1 MSNAV
6 THPVTQPGVDANPK
20 PELPKPEEIRNHLQE
35 VLKSSAFQG
44 SKRCRQFLA
53 YVCEKSLG
61 SATVSLKE
69 RTIAVEVFGRSPQS
83 DLADDTIVR
92 VGARE
97 VRKRLQQY
105 YLTPA
110 GASTLIRIDLP
121 TGSYAPDFHYANVS
135 PKEKPPAETALLE
148 LPPVTRSRPN
158 RVRLLLIATAVVMAV
173 TGAAMLTAKWARG
186 SPEEQAFTLFWEP
199 VFRSPEPLL
208 LAMAHPIVYHPSA
221 RAVQWS
227 EQGLAPQEVS
237 VPRPIQV
244 PPDKLNGSDLLPVLN
259 QYVGYG
265 DMVAANEVTAMLA
278 QRSKKVRL
286 RLASGIEFPD
296 LRKTNTLLIGA
307 ISNSWTMRLQ
317 QSWRFQF
324 RWTPA
329 VRTVVIDTM
338 SQTAGAPSGE
348 QRQWF
353 VESKEDEA
361 YQEDY
366 VMVSRIRNSITGGL
380 LLVGAG
386 LKGVGTE
393 AAGRL
398 LVDAEQLGTIL
409 RKLPSGWDAKNLQI
423 LLHVKVIGNAPAQPE
438 MVAWHVW

>member
-6 THPVTQPGVDANPK
+6 THPVPQPGVDAKPK
-20 PELPKPEEIRNHLQE
+20 LELPKPEEIRIHLRE

-44 SKRCRQFLA
+44 SKRCQQFLA

-61 SATVSLKE
+61 VETVSLKE

-105 YLTPA
+105 YLTPD
-110 GASTLIRIDLP
+110 GTSTLIRIDLP
-121 TGSYAPDFHYANVS
+121 TGSYAPEFHYANVS
-135 PKEKPPAETALLE
+135 KPPAETPLLE
-148 LPPVTRSRPN
+148 LPPVPRDRPH
-158 RVRLLLIATAVVMAV
+158 RVRLLLIAVAAVIAV
-173 TGAAMLTAKWARG
+173 TGAAILTAKWARG
-186 SPEEQAFTLFWEP
+186 SPEEQAFTRFWEP

-208 LAMAHPIVYHPSA
+208 LAIAHPIVYHPSA
-221 RAVQWS
+221 RAMQLS
-227 EQGLAPQEVS
+227 EEGLAPQEVN

-278 QRSKKVRL
+278 QRSRRVRL

-307 ISNSWTMRLQ
+307 ISNIWTMRLQ

-338 SQTAGAPSGE
+338 SGDK
-348 QRQWF
+348 RQWF
-353 VESKEDEA
+353 VDSKADEA

-393 AAGRL
+393 AAGHL

-409 RKLPSGWDAKNLQI
+409 RKLPSDWEAKNLQI

-438 MVAWHVW
+438 LVAWHVW